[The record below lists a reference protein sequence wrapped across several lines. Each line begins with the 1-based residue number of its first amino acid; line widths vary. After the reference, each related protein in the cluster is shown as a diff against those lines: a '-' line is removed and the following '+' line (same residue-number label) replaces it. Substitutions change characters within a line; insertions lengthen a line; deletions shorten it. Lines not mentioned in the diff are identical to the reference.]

1 MVNKN
6 FFATINGLVSQATN
20 GTAPEVVDYN
30 SFIEAGKTITS
41 LQGSDFQNNFIG
53 ALMNKIALSIN
64 TARSYTGKYGS
75 LTRGSLQFGDTI
87 EMIMN
92 GFYEAQ
98 AAAFVDLP
106 NDGSSVDM
114 YEVKKPTA
122 FVDYYVDSNAY
133 QICVTIQTSQLEK
146 AFESPSA
153 MDAFTRGII
162 TYLMNSNELKRE
174 AGRIALVA
182 NLIVKLSTQSAA
194 ATPDSPAMRY
204 PLVTLYNDI
213 TGAELTAENCLF
225 NEEFVK
231 FAAQTIKKVM
241 GKTSN
246 VSESYNI
253 KGIKTFTPAENRHL
267 FVSSQLTAA
276 LETYIYTNN
285 YNPQYSMLTNYIEV
299 PYFQNEDTPL
309 VVKYKS
315 AEGEDELTSAPVI
328 AVMCDEYAIGEY
340 LRKQSTY
347 TTPFNAKGE
356 YWNTYLNVELK
367 LVSNEYANSVLF
379 TLE

>member
-1 MVNKN
+1 
-6 FFATINGLVSQATN
+6 
-20 GTAPEVVDYN
+20 
-30 SFIEAGKTITS
+30 
-41 LQGSDFQNNFIG
+41 
-53 ALMNKIALSIN
+53 
-64 TARSYTGKYGS
+64 
-75 LTRGSLQFGDTI
+75 
-87 EMIMN
+87 
-92 GFYEAQ
+92 
-98 AAAFVDLP
+98 
-106 NDGSSVDM
+106 M

-194 ATPDSPAMRY
+194 TTPDSPAMRY

-253 KGIKTFTPAENRHL
+253 YMFFTYRIKIKCTFTI
-267 FVSSQLTAA
+267 FIS
-276 LETYIYTNN
+276 
-285 YNPQYSMLTNYIEV
+285 
-299 PYFQNEDTPL
+299 
-309 VVKYKS
+309 
-315 AEGEDELTSAPVI
+315 
-328 AVMCDEYAIGEY
+328 
-340 LRKQSTY
+340 
-347 TTPFNAKGE
+347 
-356 YWNTYLNVELK
+356 
-367 LVSNEYANSVLF
+367 
-379 TLE
+379 